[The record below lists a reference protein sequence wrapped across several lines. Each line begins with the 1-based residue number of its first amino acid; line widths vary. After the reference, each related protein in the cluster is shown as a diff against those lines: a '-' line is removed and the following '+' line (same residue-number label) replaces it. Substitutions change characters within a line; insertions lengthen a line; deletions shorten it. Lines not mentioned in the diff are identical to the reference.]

1 MMSWLLTPLV
11 IYDLRSVARSLSLS
25 LSYVSVCL
33 CLFVCVCSSTRAG
46 RALLCWF
53 SPSACFPRAGN
64 LP

>member
-11 IYDLRSVARSLSLS
+11 IYELRFLLSLT
-25 LSYVSVCL
+25 YVSVCL
-33 CLFVCVCSSTRAG
+33 CLFVYVFAG
-46 RALLCWF
+46 RAPLCWF